1 MTTCCLG
8 SVPKNK
14 GIISKYSNMKSNWND
29 NQTEKRLALTCF
41 NISISTCPFDMKAG
55 LHRDIPNPIFFTHP
69 YHPNMAYATTSKRN
83 VSYCI
88 FHAFQESMGGFPI
101 QNSIKQDLPIF
112 TQVEPSHFLAFLR
125 GNLQPNTI
133 HVLKISILCQATTKT
148 PQFPWKFPFFFK
160 PSWLHGHLIPPAT
173 TWRQFIERLFGA
185 RLGGWNAVD
194 SKDEVEAFSKK
205 QLDGLNKL
213 WGFFRFFLFGFF
225 LERPFDENIFP
236 AWSTYNCQSSLK
248 CASTGLNDAVH
259 RWRPMVTGMVVTQ
272 QRCCDQSPC
281 HPATMVGILE
291 KIHPLPWRY
300 VSTRRASFVIKARQ
314 KGTIALTVIHV
325 QLSKGLSEEF

>member
-148 PQFPWKFPFFFK
+148 PQKILQNVSFFLK
-160 PSWLHGHLIPPAT
+160 PSWLPTCHYLKAIYRAPFWGSP
-173 TWRQFIERLFGA
+173 
-185 RLGGWNAVD
+185 GWVLW
-194 SKDEVEAFSKK
+194 STPRDEVWAFSKK
-205 QLDGLNKL
+205 N
-213 WGFFRFFLFGFF
+213 W
-225 LERPFDENIFP
+225 
-236 AWSTYNCQSSLK
+236 
-248 CASTGLNDAVH
+248 
-259 RWRPMVTGMVVTQ
+259 MV
-272 QRCCDQSPC
+272 
-281 HPATMVGILE
+281 
-291 KIHPLPWRY
+291 
-300 VSTRRASFVIKARQ
+300 
-314 KGTIALTVIHV
+314 
-325 QLSKGLSEEF
+325 

>member
-205 QLDGLNKL
+205 QLDGVNKL
-213 WGFFRFFLFGFF
+213 VWLRLLSLLFGET
-225 LERPFDENIFP
+225 LWWEYIFP
-236 AWSTYNCQSSLK
+236 AWSTYNVNLHWNAHQPAWMMLCTGGGRWSL
-248 CASTGLNDAVH
+248 AWLSPSNDV
-259 RWRPMVTGMVVTQ
+259 VTSPLVTQ
-272 QRCCDQSPC
+272 QRWLEFWKKS
-281 HPATMVGILE
+281 ILCLE
-291 KIHPLPWRY
+291 GMWVPGGHHL
-300 VSTRRASFVIKARQ
+300 
-314 KGTIALTVIHV
+314 
-325 QLSKGLSEEF
+325 

>member
-148 PQFPWKFPFFFK
+148 PQFPWKFPFFFLN
-160 PSWLHGHLIPPAT
+160 LHG
-173 TWRQFIERLFGA
+173 F
-185 RLGGWNAVD
+185 
-194 SKDEVEAFSKK
+194 
-205 QLDGLNKL
+205 
-213 WGFFRFFLFGFF
+213 
-225 LERPFDENIFP
+225 
-236 AWSTYNCQSSLK
+236 
-248 CASTGLNDAVH
+248 
-259 RWRPMVTGMVVTQ
+259 MV
-272 QRCCDQSPC
+272 
-281 HPATMVGILE
+281 I
-291 KIHPLPWRY
+291 
-300 VSTRRASFVIKARQ
+300 
-314 KGTIALTVIHV
+314 
-325 QLSKGLSEEF
+325 